1 MASFWTSPKRPAWAR
16 YGLAVIL
23 VAIAGGCNY
32 LLPGVY
38 DESLSYFFSVA
49 ILASAL
55 FGGLGPGLLATALS
69 AFANAYLFSSP
80 FQGFRIEPPEMAQ
93 RLAIFVV
100 EGAMISSVGHVIREN
115 RTTELVSTWS
125 RYASG
130 VLLVAGAVVL
140 KILLFPSLE
149 RRVPFT
155 FFYSAVVATAWL
167 GGAAPGLE
175 ATVLSAACAYF
186 LFIRPRPY
194 SVPGHPGLVLF
205 GIEATALCLL
215 TAIFRQRLLKT
226 EAYLGR
232 VFEHSPSGILI
243 IDGEARILNANP
255 AFERMLDTDKLRLQ
269 GRPLIELVHPNSLE
283 RARTLLDQL
292 LHHQTVDTTEEISLV
307 GPKTIA
313 WATIRGS
320 RMPDSGRQ
328 VPVCMLMLE
337 DITERRKTEEALRQI
352 ETRLERGQRV
362 EAIGMFA
369 GGIAHDFNNL
379 LAIIF
384 GCCDRLLTL
393 KDLPVGARAYAD
405 EILETAKSAAD
416 LTRQLLTFA
425 RRQPEGDQI
434 IDVNRTVA
442 EAIGMLRR
450 LVGSR
455 IELETELAPDVG
467 QVRADPSRL
476 QQVLMNLAAN
486 ARDAMPSGG
495 RLTIRTSLTDVAP
508 STMGVAGL
516 PAVQHVTLEVTDTG
530 CGMDEATQ
538 AHIFEPL
545 FSTKDLEKGTGL
557 GLATVQSIVKKLGG
571 AIGVESSPGNGAC
584 FLIHLPRVGPEL
596 QRPWQSLGVSGKTGD
611 H

>member
-38 DESLSYFFSVA
+38 NESLSYFFSVA

-69 AFANAYLFSSP
+69 ALANAYLFISP

-93 RLAIFVV
+93 SLAIFVV

-205 GIEATALCLL
+205 GIEATALCWL

-255 AFERMLDTDKLRLQ
+255 AFERMLDTDKVRLQ
-269 GRPLIELVHPNSLE
+269 GRPLIEIVHPNSHA
-283 RARTLLDQL
+283 RARTLLDHL
-292 LHHQTVDTTEEISLV
+292 LQHQTVDTTEEISLV

-320 RMPDSGRQ
+320 WMPENGHH

-495 RLTIRTSLTDVAP
+495 RLTIRTSLTEVAP

-516 PAVQHVTLEVTDTG
+516 PAVQHVTLRVTDTG

-571 AIGVESSPGNGAC
+571 AISVESSPGNGAC

-596 QRPWQSLGVSGKTGD
+596 QRPWQSLDVSEKTGD

>member
-1 MASFWTSPKRPAWAR
+1 
-16 YGLAVIL
+16 VIL

-38 DESLSYFFSVA
+38 NESLFYFFSVA
-49 ILASAL
+49 IFASAI

-69 AFANAYLFSSP
+69 AFANAYLLISP

-93 RLAIFVV
+93 SLAIFVV
-100 EGAMISSVGHVIREN
+100 EGAMISTAGHVVRES
-115 RTTELVSTWS
+115 RTPELASTWS
-125 RYASG
+125 RYACG

-194 SVPGHPGLVLF
+194 SFPGHPGLVLF
-205 GIEATALCLL
+205 GVEATALCLL
-215 TAIFRQRLLKT
+215 TTMFRQRLLKT

-243 IDGEARILNANP
+243 VDGEARILNANP
-255 AFERMLDTDKLRLQ
+255 AFERMLDTDKVRLQ
-269 GRPLIELVHPNSLE
+269 GRPFIELVHPNSHE
-283 RARTLLDQL
+283 RARTLLDHL
-292 LHHQTVDTTEEISLV
+292 LQHQTVDGMEEISLV
-307 GPKTIA
+307 GSKTIA

-320 RMPDSGRQ
+320 WMPDDGHH
-328 VPVCMLMLE
+328 VPVFVLMLE

-384 GCCDRLLTL
+384 GCCERLLTL
-393 KDLPVGARAYAD
+393 KDLPAGPRAYAD

-425 RRQPEGDQI
+425 RRQPQDDQI
-434 IDVNRTVA
+434 IDVNRVVA
-442 EAIGMLRR
+442 EAVDMLRR

-455 IELETELAPDVG
+455 IKLETELAPDVG

-476 QQVLMNLAAN
+476 HQVLMNLAAN

-495 RLTIRTSLTDVAP
+495 RLTIRTSLTDVAS
-508 STMGVAGL
+508 STMGIARL
-516 PAVQHVTLEVTDTG
+516 PAVQHVTLQVTDTG
-530 CGMDEATQ
+530 CGMDEATR

-557 GLATVQSIVKKLGG
+557 GLATVQSIVTKLGG
-571 AIGVESSPGNGAC
+571 VISVESSPGNGAR

-596 QRPWQSLGVSGKTGD
+596 QRPWQTLQASAEDRRPGPQ
-611 H
+611 